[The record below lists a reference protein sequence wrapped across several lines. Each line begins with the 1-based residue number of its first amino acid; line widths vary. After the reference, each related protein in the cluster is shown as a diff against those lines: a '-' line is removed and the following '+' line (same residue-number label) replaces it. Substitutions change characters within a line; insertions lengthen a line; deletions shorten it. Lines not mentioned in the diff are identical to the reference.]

1 MSEDGKS
8 CIRWA
13 RLGQRGQILPLVAVS
28 LVVLLGFT
36 GFVIDAGRVYVSY
49 NELQAS
55 TNAAAL
61 AGAQALPSSSAAAVA
76 TSFSGVSGALN
87 AKPNLP
93 NVTMASGYPHI
104 WCSSNT
110 AFGLL
115 GIACG
120 APAGAN
126 AIAVK
131 QQVTVPL
138 TFLRLVRTGSLTITA
153 TATAAAKG
161 STNGP
166 FNVAILVDT
175 TDSMTDT
182 DRDSNCASTRLNCAL
197 AGVQTLLNELSPCSA
212 SVSSCG
218 AITAN
223 ASGGGGN
230 VAKAVD
236 KVSLFAFP
244 AVSTTSAKADYNG
257 GTLTTKAYA
266 TPFPATSTYQIVN
279 FSSDYRSSDSA
290 TSLYGSSN
298 LAEAVGT
305 SKSTGKMQAKGGY
318 GTYYAQAIYQAQA
331 ALAAAASASTQ
342 NVLIILSDGNATAK
356 PADVPGASTT
366 KSTYPSAF
374 YQCQQAIAAAQAATA
389 AGTWVY
395 AVAYG
400 AEASGCLSDNT
411 ACGGTLGTD
420 GDCVPKGFATVP
432 SITPCTTMQRM
443 ASDAT
448 RFFSDYT
455 ATGSSA
461 SCIAASRPTSSLNQI
476 FTDIGGDLTLARLIP
491 NGTP

>member
-1 MSEDGKS
+1 M
-8 CIRWA
+8 
-13 RLGQRGQILPLVAVS
+13 VF
-28 LVVLLGFT
+28 LLAFA
-36 GFVIDAGRVYVSY
+36 GFVIDAGRLYISY
-49 NELQAS
+49 NELQSS

-93 NVTMASGYPHI
+93 NVTMASGYPDT
-104 WCSSNT
+104 WCDSTSP
-110 AFGLL
+110 LL
-115 GIACG
+115 TGIACG
-120 APAGAN
+120 TPALAN
-126 AIAVK
+126 AIRVK

-138 TFLRLVRTGSLTITA
+138 TFLRLVGIGSFTITA

-175 TDSMTDT
+175 TDSMSDT
-182 DRDSNCASTRLNCAL
+182 DSDSNCASTRLNCAL

-212 SVSSCG
+212 SLSSCG

-257 GTLTTKAYA
+257 GTLTTEAYA

-290 TSLYGSSN
+290 ASLYGSSN

-305 SKSTGKMQAKGGY
+305 SKSKGNMQAKGGY

-331 ALAAAASASTQ
+331 ALAAAASANTQ
-342 NVLIILSDGNATAK
+342 NVLIILSDGNATSK
-356 PADVPGASTT
+356 PGDIPGASTT
-366 KSTYPSAF
+366 KPTYPSAF
-374 YQCQQAIAAAQAATA
+374 YQCQQAIAAAKAATA

-411 ACGGTLGTD
+411 ACGGSGALGTD
-420 GDCVPKGFATVP
+420 GDCVPKGFATAP
-432 SITPCTTMQRM
+432 AITPCTTMQGM

-448 RFFSDYT
+448 KFFSDYK
-455 ATGSSA
+455 ATGSSGT
-461 SCIAASRPTSSLNQI
+461 CVAASRPTSSLNQI